1 MDKIEELGAWLL
13 ANQSKK
19 DSPEFQDK
27 ISEYR
32 LLRFQQKYKE
42 ASELPDSDRK
52 AMVLDRLR
60 TEISNAGGTPELPQG
75 PMVTQADEGEDY
87 VEVPVTPTAAKKP
100 VADTTGADAASR
112 LLMGGAG
119 AAAGTAASTA
129 GIASNALA
137 NRSARVAGMQEEA
150 RLAAQARAA
159 AQSAGAAPDV
169 VMAAP
174 SGSMVS
180 RPAGPPAAPSGAPG
194 GAPALG
200 TSRGPA
206 MTPAGGTGVANYGQ
220 RFGLGEIERNRALD
234 MTKQEGGVHDLTTK
248 RREALNTLREFAPE
262 YRELPSGL
270 MVNTRNARERFV
282 QTPQGALPAPAQA
295 ALPAPAMGP
304 APPADVV
311 QPTMQPAAPARAYV
325 PPKPGPLDQVADLY
339 QRLMRTPLVETTG
352 RVLRRVAPPVAAAG
366 AGLDLAEIEHELRK
380 EAAQRDYLKMA
391 PKGAGVAGGAL
402 SLIPP
407 PATIAIGSG
416 LGLGAAGL
424 EYLKDKGYFANQ

>member
-27 ISEYR
+27 VAEYR
-32 LLRFQQKYKE
+32 LLRFQQKYQE
-42 ASELPDSDRK
+42 ASQLPDSDRK

-60 TEISNAGGTPELPQG
+60 TEITNAGGTPELTQG
-75 PMVTQADEGEDY
+75 PLVTQQPEEGEF
-87 VEVPVTPTAAKKP
+87 VEAPNPQAPPAPTA
-100 VADTTGADAASR
+100 DTSGADAADR
-112 LLMGGAG
+112 FLMGGAG
-119 AAAGTAASTA
+119 AALGTAASTA

-159 AQSAGAAPDV
+159 AQAAGAAPDV

-180 RPAGPPAAPSGAPG
+180 RPPAAPGPVPAPG
-194 GAPALG
+194 SAVAP
-200 TSRGPA
+200 RGPA

-282 QTPQGALPAPAQA
+282 QNPQGALPAPA
-295 ALPAPAMGP
+295 ALPAPDMGP
-304 APPADVV
+304 APMADVV

-339 QRLMRTPLVETTG
+339 RRLMNTPIVEGAG
-352 RVLRRVAPPVAAAG
+352 RVMRRVAPPVAAAG

-391 PKGAGVAGGAL
+391 LKGAGVAGGAL
-402 SLIPP
+402 SLIPH

-424 EYLKDKGYFANQ
+424 EYLKDQGYFSGR

>member
-1 MDKIEELGAWLL
+1 MDKIEELGQWLL
-13 ANQSKK
+13 ANQAKK

-32 LLRFQQKYKE
+32 LLRFQQKYQE
-42 ASELPDSDRK
+42 ALQLPDSDRK
-52 AMVLDRLR
+52 AMVLDHLR
-60 TEISNAGGTPELPQG
+60 TEITNAGGTPELTQG
-75 PMVTQADEGEDY
+75 SMVTQQPDESEF
-87 VEVPVTPTAAKKP
+87 VEVPAPSKP
-100 VADTTGADAASR
+100 AEPAIDRSGADFASR
-112 LLMGGAG
+112 FVMGGAG
-119 AAAGTAASTA
+119 AALGTTASTA

-150 RLAAQARAA
+150 RIAAQARAA
-159 AQSAGAAPDV
+159 AQAAQAGGAAPDV

-180 RPAGPPAAPSGAPG
+180 RPGPVPAPG
-194 GAPALG
+194 GAVAP
-200 TSRGPA
+200 RGPA

-220 RFGLGEIERNRALD
+220 AFGLPEIERNRALD
-234 MTKQEGGVHDLTTK
+234 MTKNEGGVHDLTTK

-282 QTPQGALPAPAQA
+282 QNPQGALPAPTPA
-295 ALPAPAMGP
+295 ALPAPQMGP
-304 APPADVV
+304 APMADVV
-311 QPTMQPAAPARAYV
+311 EPTLKPAAPARAYT

-339 QRLMRTPLVETTG
+339 KRLMNTPIVEGAG
-352 RVLRRVAPPVAAAG
+352 RVMRRVAPPIAAAG

-391 PKGAGVAGGAL
+391 LKGAGVAGGAL
-402 SLIPP
+402 SLIPH
-407 PATIAIGSG
+407 PATIAVGSG

-424 EYLKDKGYFANQ
+424 EYLKDKGYFD

>member
-13 ANQSKK
+13 TNQSNK

-27 ISEYR
+27 LSEYR
-32 LLRFQQKYKE
+32 LLRFQQKYQE
-42 ASELPDSDRK
+42 ASQLPDGDRK
-52 AMVLDRLR
+52 AMILDRLR
-60 TEISNAGGTPELPQG
+60 TEISNAGGTPELTQG
-75 PMVTQADEGEDY
+75 PLVTQTPEEGEF
-87 VEVPVTPTAAKKP
+87 VEVPAPPAPPAPAMDRSGAAP
-100 VADTTGADAASR
+100 ASR

-119 AAAGTAASTA
+119 AALGTAASTA

-159 AQSAGAAPDV
+159 AQATGAAPDV
-169 VMAAP
+169 VLAAP

-180 RPAGPPAAPSGAPG
+180 RPPGVAPGGAPSGAP
-194 GAPALG
+194 ALG
-200 TSRGPA
+200 SPRGPA

-220 RFGLGEIERNRALD
+220 RFGLGEIERNLALD

-248 RREALNTLREFAPE
+248 KREAMNTIRQIAPE
-262 YRELPSGL
+262 YRESHIGTGGERSGILLPD
-270 MVNTRNARERFV
+270 RNARETYV
-282 QTPQGALPAPAQA
+282 QRPPEPGALPGA
-295 ALPAPAMGP
+295 
-304 APPADVV
+304 
-311 QPTMQPAAPARAYV
+311 PTMQQTGLPPQQPTLQPTTPTRAYV

-339 QRLMRTPLVETTG
+339 RRLMNTPIVEGAG
-352 RVLRRVAPPVAAAG
+352 RVMRRVAPPLAAAG

-391 PKGAGVAGGAL
+391 LKGAGVAGGAL
-402 SLIPP
+402 SLIPH

-424 EYLKDKGYFANQ
+424 EYLKDQGYFD

>member
-1 MDKIEELGAWLL
+1 MDKIEELGQWLL

-19 DSPEFQDK
+19 NSPEFQDK
-27 ISEYR
+27 VAEYR
-32 LLRFQQKYKE
+32 LLRFQQKYQE
-42 ASELPDSDRK
+42 ASQLPDSDRK

-60 TEISNAGGTPELPQG
+60 TEITNAGGTPELTQAPL
-75 PMVTQADEGEDY
+75 VTQTPEEGEF
-87 VEVPVTPTAAKKP
+87 VEAPNPQAPAAPTT
-100 VADTTGADAASR
+100 DTSGADAASR
-112 LLMGGAG
+112 FLMGGAG
-119 AAAGTAASTA
+119 AATGTVASTA

-159 AQSAGAAPDV
+159 AQAAQTASGTAPDV
-169 VMAAP
+169 IMAAP

-180 RPAGPPAAPSGAPG
+180 RPAPVPAPG
-194 GAPALG
+194 GAP
-200 TSRGPA
+200 RGPA

-220 RFGLGEIERNRALD
+220 AFGLPEIERNRALD
-234 MTKQEGGVHDLTTK
+234 MTKNEGGVHDLTTK
-248 RREALNTLREFAPE
+248 RREALNTLRQFAPE

-282 QTPQGALPAPAQA
+282 QTPQGALPAPA
-295 ALPAPAMGP
+295 ALPAPEMGP
-304 APPADVV
+304 APMADVV

-339 QRLMRTPLVETTG
+339 RRLMNTPIVETTG

-391 PKGAGVAGGAL
+391 LKGAGVAGGAL
-402 SLIPP
+402 SLIPH

-424 EYLKDKGYFANQ
+424 EYLKDKGYFD

>member
-1 MDKIEELGAWLL
+1 MDKIEELGAWLV

-19 DSPEFQDK
+19 DSPEFQEK
-27 ISEYR
+27 VSEYR

-42 ASELPDSDRK
+42 ATEMPDSDRK
-52 AMVLDRLR
+52 AMILDRLR
-60 TEISNAGGTPELPQG
+60 TEITNAGGTPELTQG
-75 PMVTQADEGEDY
+75 PLVTQQPAEEGEL
-87 VEVPVTPTAAKKP
+87 VEVPAPQAPAAPTADAS
-100 VADTTGADAASR
+100 GADAASR
-112 LLMGGAG
+112 FLMGGVG
-119 AAAGTAASTA
+119 ASVGTAASTA

-159 AQSAGAAPDV
+159 AQAAGAAPDV

-180 RPAGPPAAPSGAPG
+180 RPPVAPGGAPG

-200 TSRGPA
+200 SPRGPV
-206 MTPAGGTGVANYGQ
+206 MTPAGGTGTANYGQ

-248 RREALNTLREFAPE
+248 RREALKTLETFAPE

-270 MVNTRNARERFV
+270 MVNTRNVRERFV
-282 QTPQGALPAPAQA
+282 QNPQGALPAPTPA
-295 ALPAPAMGP
+295 ALPAPSAGP
-304 APPADVV
+304 APMADVV

-391 PKGAGVAGGAL
+391 LKGAGVAGGAL
-402 SLIPP
+402 SLIPH

-424 EYLKDKGYFANQ
+424 EYLKDKGYFD

>member
-1 MDKIEELGAWLL
+1 MDKIEELGKWLV

-19 DSPEFQDK
+19 DSPEFQEK
-27 ISEYR
+27 VSEYR

-42 ASELPDSDRK
+42 ASEMPDSDRK

-60 TEISNAGGTPELPQG
+60 TEISNAGGTPEVSQG
-75 PMVTQADEGEDY
+75 PMVTQQPEEGEL
-87 VEVPVTPTAAKKP
+87 VEAPNPQAPPAPTTDAS
-100 VADTTGADAASR
+100 GADAASR
-112 LLMGGAG
+112 LLMGGTG
-119 AAAGTAASTA
+119 AAVGTAASTA

-159 AQSAGAAPDV
+159 AQAAQTAGGAAPDV
-169 VMAAP
+169 IMAAP

-180 RPAGPPAAPSGAPG
+180 RPAGPVPAPG
-194 GAPALG
+194 SSVAP
-200 TSRGPA
+200 RGPA
-206 MTPAGGTGVANYGQ
+206 MTPAGGTGTANYGQ

-234 MTKQEGGVHDLTTK
+234 MTKNEGGVHDLTTK
-248 RREALNTLREFAPE
+248 RREALKTLETFAPE
-262 YRELPSGL
+262 YRELPNGF
-270 MVNTRNARERFV
+270 MVNTRNTRERFV
-282 QTPQGALPAPAQA
+282 QNPQGALPAPTPA
-295 ALPAPAMGP
+295 ALPAPERGP
-304 APPADVV
+304 APMADVV

-325 PPKPGPLDQVADLY
+325 PPKPGPLDQVAELY

-391 PKGAGVAGGAL
+391 LKGAGVAGGAL
-402 SLIPP
+402 SLIPH

-424 EYLKDKGYFANQ
+424 EYLKDKGYFD

>member
-1 MDKIEELGAWLL
+1 MDKIEELGAWLV

-27 ISEYR
+27 VAEYR
-32 LLRFQQKYKE
+32 LLRFQQKYQE
-42 ASELPDSDRK
+42 ASQLPDSDRK

-60 TEISNAGGTPELPQG
+60 TEISNAGGTPELTQAPL
-75 PMVTQADEGEDY
+75 VTQTSEEGEF
-87 VEVPVTPTAAKKP
+87 VEVPAPPAPAAPSVDKS
-100 VADTTGADAASR
+100 GADAASR
-112 LLMGGAG
+112 FLMGGAG
-119 AAAGTAASTA
+119 AAVGTAASTA

-159 AQSAGAAPDV
+159 AQAAQTASGAAPDV
-169 VMAAP
+169 IMAAP

-180 RPAGPPAAPSGAPG
+180 RPAAPGPVPG
-194 GAPALG
+194 GAP
-200 TSRGPA
+200 RGPA

-220 RFGLGEIERNRALD
+220 AFGLPEIERNRALD
-234 MTKQEGGVHDLTTK
+234 MTKNEGGVHDLTTK
-248 RREALNTLREFAPE
+248 RREALNTLRQFAPE

-270 MVNTRNARERFV
+270 MVNTRNVRERFV
-282 QTPQGALPAPAQA
+282 QNPQGALPAPA
-295 ALPAPAMGP
+295 ALPAPDMGP
-304 APPADVV
+304 APMADVV

-325 PPKPGPLDQVADLY
+325 PPKPGPLDQVAELY

-366 AGLDLAEIEHELRK
+366 AGLDLAEIENELRK
-380 EAAQRDYLKMA
+380 EAAQRDYAKIALR
-391 PKGAGVAGGAL
+391 GAGVAGGAL
-402 SLIPP
+402 SLIPH

-424 EYLKDKGYFANQ
+424 EYLKDKGYFD

>member
-1 MDKIEELGAWLL
+1 MDKIEELGAWLV

-19 DSPEFQDK
+19 DSPEFQEK
-27 ISEYR
+27 VSEYR

-42 ASELPDSDRK
+42 ASEMPDSDRK
-52 AMVLDRLR
+52 AMILDRLR
-60 TEISNAGGTPELPQG
+60 TEITNAGGTPELTQG
-75 PMVTQADEGEDY
+75 PLVTQQPAEEGEL
-87 VEVPVTPTAAKKP
+87 VEAPAPQAPAAPTT
-100 VADTTGADAASR
+100 DTSGADAASR
-112 LLMGGAG
+112 FLMGGVGAG
-119 AAAGTAASTA
+119 VGTAASTA

-159 AQSAGAAPDV
+159 AQAAGAAPDV

-180 RPAGPPAAPSGAPG
+180 RPPVAPG
-194 GAPALG
+194 GSPALVG
-200 TSRGPA
+200 PRGPA
-206 MTPAGGTGVANYGQ
+206 MTPAGGSAVANYGQ
-220 RFGLGEIERNRALD
+220 AFGLPEIERNLALD
-234 MTKQEGGVHDLTTK
+234 MTKNEGGVHDLTTR
-248 RREALNTLREFAPE
+248 RREGLQQARQIAPE
-262 YRELPSGL
+262 YRESHIGTSGERTGIMLPDR
-270 MVNTRNARERFV
+270 NTRETYIQRPPE
-282 QTPQGALPAPAQA
+282 PGALPGGMQQTG
-295 ALPAPAMGP
+295 LPPQQ
-304 APPADVV
+304 
-311 QPTMQPAAPARAYV
+311 QPTLQPTTPTRAYV

-391 PKGAGVAGGAL
+391 LKGAGVAGGAL
-402 SLIPP
+402 SLIPH

-424 EYLKDKGYFANQ
+424 EYLKDKGYFSGQ

>member
-1 MDKIEELGAWLL
+1 MDKIEELGQWLL
-13 ANQSKK
+13 SNQSNK

-27 ISEYR
+27 LSEYR
-32 LLRFQQKYKE
+32 LLRFQQKYQE
-42 ASELPDSDRK
+42 ASQLPDGDRK
-52 AMVLDRLR
+52 AMILDRLR
-60 TEISNAGGTPELPQG
+60 TEITNAGGTPELTKG
-75 PMVTQADEGEDY
+75 PLVTQTPEEGEF
-87 VEVPVTPTAAKKP
+87 VEVPAPPAPAAP
-100 VADTTGADAASR
+100 SVDRSGADPASR

-119 AAAGTAASTA
+119 AALGTAASTA

-159 AQSAGAAPDV
+159 AQAAQTAGGAAPDV
-169 VMAAP
+169 IMAAP

-180 RPAGPPAAPSGAPG
+180 RPPAPGPVPAPG
-194 GAPALG
+194 GAIA
-200 TSRGPA
+200 SRGPA

-248 RREALNTLREFAPE
+248 RREALNRLREFAPE

-282 QTPQGALPAPAQA
+282 QTPQGALPAPTPAT
-295 ALPAPAMGP
+295 LPAPDMGP
-304 APPADVV
+304 APMADVV

-339 QRLMRTPLVETTG
+339 RRLMNTPIVEGAG
-352 RVLRRVAPPVAAAG
+352 RVMRRVAPPVAAAG

-391 PKGAGVAGGAL
+391 LKGAGVAGGAL
-402 SLIPP
+402 SLIPH

-424 EYLKDKGYFANQ
+424 EYLKDQGYFD

>member
-1 MDKIEELGAWLL
+1 MDKIEELSKWLV

-19 DSPEFQDK
+19 DSPEFQEK
-27 ISEYR
+27 VSEYR
-32 LLRFQQKYKE
+32 LLRFQQKYQE
-42 ASELPDSDRK
+42 AAEMPDSDRK

-60 TEISNAGGTPELPQG
+60 TEITNAGGTPELTQG
-75 PMVTQADEGEDY
+75 PLVTQQPEEGEL
-87 VEVPVTPTAAKKP
+87 VEAPAPQAPPAPTTDAS
-100 VADTTGADAASR
+100 GADAASR
-112 LLMGGAG
+112 FLMGGVGAG
-119 AAAGTAASTA
+119 VGTAASTA

-159 AQSAGAAPDV
+159 AQAAQTASGAAPDV
-169 VMAAP
+169 IMAAP

-180 RPAGPPAAPSGAPG
+180 RPAGPAPG
-194 GAPALG
+194 SSVAP
-200 TSRGPA
+200 RGPA

-220 RFGLGEIERNRALD
+220 AFGLPEIERNRALD
-234 MTKQEGGVHDLTTK
+234 MTKNEGGVHDLTTK
-248 RREALNTLREFAPE
+248 RREALTTLRQFAPE

-282 QTPQGALPAPAQA
+282 QNPQGALPAPTPA
-295 ALPAPAMGP
+295 ALPAPEMGP
-304 APPADVV
+304 APMADVV

-325 PPKPGPLDQVADLY
+325 PPKPGPLDQVAELY

-380 EAAQRDYLKMA
+380 EASQRDYGKIALR
-391 PKGAGVAGGAL
+391 GAGVAGGAL
-402 SLIPP
+402 SLIPH

-424 EYLKDKGYFANQ
+424 EYLKDKGYFD

>member
-1 MDKIEELGAWLL
+1 MDKIEELKAWLVS
-13 ANQSKK
+13 NQSKK
-19 DSPEFQDK
+19 GSPEFEDK
-27 ISEYR
+27 VSEYR
-32 LLRFQQKYKE
+32 LLRFQQKYKQAE
-42 ASELPDSDRK
+42 TEMPDSDRK
-52 AMVLDRLR
+52 AMILDRLR
-60 TEISNAGGTPELPQG
+60 TEIENAGGTPEVSQG
-75 PMVTQADEGEDY
+75 PMVTQGNQEDEEDI
-87 VEVPVTPTAAKKP
+87 EVPVTPTAKKAP
-100 VADTTGADAASR
+100 TTDTSGADAASR
-112 LLMGGAG
+112 LLMGGTG
-119 AAAGTAASTA
+119 AAVGTAASTA

-159 AQSAGAAPDV
+159 AQAAQTAGGAAPDV
-169 VMAAP
+169 IMAAP

-180 RPAGPPAAPSGAPG
+180 RPAAPG
-194 GAPALG
+194 PMPAPGSAVAP
-200 TSRGPA
+200 RGPA

-220 RFGLGEIERNRALD
+220 AFGLPEIERNRALD
-234 MTKQEGGVHDLTTK
+234 MTKNEGGVHDLTTK
-248 RREALNTLREFAPE
+248 RREALNTLRQFAPE

-282 QTPQGALPAPAQA
+282 QNPQGALPAPTPA
-295 ALPAPAMGP
+295 ALPAPQMGP
-304 APPADVV
+304 APMADVV
-311 QPTMQPAAPARAYV
+311 EPTLRPAAPARAYT
-325 PPKPGPLDQVADLY
+325 PPRPGPLDQVADLY

-391 PKGAGVAGGAL
+391 LKGAGVAGGAL
-402 SLIPP
+402 SLIPH

-424 EYLKDKGYFANQ
+424 EYLKDQGYFD

>member
-1 MDKIEELGAWLL
+1 MDKLEELGQWLL

-27 ISEYR
+27 VSEYR
-32 LLRFQQKYKE
+32 LLRFQQKYQE
-42 ASELPDSDRK
+42 ASQLPDGDRK
-52 AMVLDRLR
+52 AMILDRLR
-60 TEISNAGGTPELPQG
+60 TEISNAGGTPELTQG
-75 PMVTQADEGEDY
+75 PLVTQTPEEGEF
-87 VEVPVTPTAAKKP
+87 VEVPAPPAPAAPAMDKS
-100 VADTTGADAASR
+100 GADPASR
-112 LLMGGAG
+112 LFMGGVGAG
-119 AAAGTAASTA
+119 VGTAASTA

-180 RPAGPPAAPSGAPG
+180 RPPAPGMTPGGAPG

-200 TSRGPA
+200 SPRGPA

-220 RFGLGEIERNRALD
+220 AFGLPEIERNRALD

-282 QTPQGALPAPAQA
+282 QTPQGALPAPTPA
-295 ALPAPAMGP
+295 ALPAPDMGP
-304 APPADVV
+304 APMADVV

-339 QRLMRTPLVETTG
+339 RRLMNTPIVEGAG

-391 PKGAGVAGGAL
+391 LKGAGVAGGAL
-402 SLIPP
+402 SLIPH

-424 EYLKDKGYFANQ
+424 EYLKDKGYLSSQ

>member
-1 MDKIEELGAWLL
+1 MDKIEELGQWLL

-27 ISEYR
+27 VAEYR
-32 LLRFQQKYKE
+32 LLRFQQKYQE
-42 ASELPDSDRK
+42 ASQLPDSDRK

-60 TEISNAGGTPELPQG
+60 TEITNAGGTPELTQG
-75 PMVTQADEGEDY
+75 PLVTQTPEEGEF
-87 VEVPVTPTAAKKP
+87 VEAPNPQAPTAPA
-100 VADTTGADAASR
+100 ADTSGAEAASR
-112 LLMGGAG
+112 FLMGGTG
-119 AAAGTAASTA
+119 AAVGTAASTA

-159 AQSAGAAPDV
+159 AQAAGGAAPDV
-169 VMAAP
+169 IMAAP

-180 RPAGPPAAPSGAPG
+180 RPPAPGPVPAPG
-194 GAPALG
+194 GAIA
-200 TSRGPA
+200 SRGPA

-282 QTPQGALPAPAQA
+282 QTPQGALPAPA
-295 ALPAPAMGP
+295 ALPAPDMGP
-304 APPADVV
+304 APMADVV

-339 QRLMRTPLVETTG
+339 RRLMNTPIVEGAG
-352 RVLRRVAPPVAAAG
+352 RVMRRVAPPVAAAG

-391 PKGAGVAGGAL
+391 LKGAGVAGGAL
-402 SLIPP
+402 SLIPH

-424 EYLKDKGYFANQ
+424 EYLKDQGYFSGR

>member
-1 MDKIEELGAWLL
+1 MDKIEELGAWLV

-27 ISEYR
+27 VAEYR
-32 LLRFQQKYKE
+32 LLRFQQKYQE

-52 AMVLDRLR
+52 AMVLDHLR
-60 TEISNAGGTPELPQG
+60 TEISNAGGTPELTQG
-75 PMVTQADEGEDY
+75 PLVTQATDGEDF
-87 VEVPVTPTAAKKP
+87 VDVPVTPTAKKAP
-100 VADTTGADAASR
+100 VADTSGADAASR

-119 AAAGTAASTA
+119 AAVGTAASTA

-159 AQSAGAAPDV
+159 AQAAQTAGGAAPDV
-169 VMAAP
+169 IMAAP

-180 RPAGPPAAPSGAPG
+180 RPAGPVPAPG
-194 GAPALG
+194 GAIA
-200 TSRGPA
+200 SRGPA

-282 QTPQGALPAPAQA
+282 QTPQGALPAPA
-295 ALPAPAMGP
+295 ALPAPDMGP
-304 APPADVV
+304 APMADMV

-339 QRLMRTPLVETTG
+339 RRLMNTPIVEGAG
-352 RVLRRVAPPVAAAG
+352 RVMRRVAPPVAAAG

-391 PKGAGVAGGAL
+391 LKGAGVAGGAL
-402 SLIPP
+402 SLIPH

-424 EYLKDKGYFANQ
+424 EYLKDQGYFD

>member
-1 MDKIEELGAWLL
+1 MDKIEELGAWLV

-19 DSPEFQDK
+19 DSPEFQEK
-27 ISEYR
+27 VSEYR
-32 LLRFQQKYKE
+32 LLRFQQKYQE
-42 ASELPDSDRK
+42 ASQLPDSDRK

-60 TEISNAGGTPELPQG
+60 TEITNAGGTPELTQG
-75 PMVTQADEGEDY
+75 PLVTQQPEEGEL
-87 VEVPVTPTAAKKP
+87 VEAPNPQAPPAPTT
-100 VADTTGADAASR
+100 DTSGADAASR
-112 LLMGGAG
+112 FLMGGAG
-119 AAAGTAASTA
+119 AATGTAASTA

-159 AQSAGAAPDV
+159 AQAAQTASGAAPDV
-169 VMAAP
+169 IMAAP

-180 RPAGPPAAPSGAPG
+180 RPGPVPGTAVAP
-194 GAPALG
+194 
-200 TSRGPA
+200 RGPA

-220 RFGLGEIERNRALD
+220 AFGLPEIERNRALD
-234 MTKQEGGVHDLTTK
+234 MTKNEGGVHDLTTK
-248 RREALNTLREFAPE
+248 RREALTTLRQFAPE

-282 QTPQGALPAPAQA
+282 QNPQGALSAPTPA
-295 ALPAPAMGP
+295 ALPAPSVGP
-304 APPADVV
+304 APMADVV

-325 PPKPGPLDQVADLY
+325 PPKPGPLDQVAELY

-380 EAAQRDYLKMA
+380 EASQRDYLKMA
-391 PKGAGVAGGAL
+391 LKGAGVAGGAL
-402 SLIPP
+402 SLIPH

-424 EYLKDKGYFANQ
+424 EYLKDKGYFD

>member
-1 MDKIEELGAWLL
+1 MDKIEELGQWLL

-27 ISEYR
+27 VAEYR
-32 LLRFQQKYKE
+32 LLRFQQKYQE
-42 ASELPDSDRK
+42 ASQLPDSDRK

-60 TEISNAGGTPELPQG
+60 TEITNAGGTPELTQG
-75 PMVTQADEGEDY
+75 PLVTQTPDEGEL
-87 VEVPVTPTAAKKP
+87 VEAPNPQAPAAPTA
-100 VADTTGADAASR
+100 DTSGADAASR
-112 LLMGGAG
+112 FVMGGAG
-119 AAAGTAASTA
+119 AALGTAASTA

-159 AQSAGAAPDV
+159 AQATGAAPDV

-180 RPAGPPAAPSGAPG
+180 RPPGGAPGAAPG

-200 TSRGPA
+200 SPRGPA
-206 MTPAGGTGVANYGQ
+206 MTPAGGTGTANYGQ
-220 RFGLGEIERNRALD
+220 AFGLPEIERNRALD
-234 MTKQEGGVHDLTTK
+234 MTKQEGGVHDLLTK
-248 RREALNTLREFAPE
+248 RREALNTLSEFAPE

-295 ALPAPAMGP
+295 ALPAPDMGP

-311 QPTMQPAAPARAYV
+311 QPTLQPAAPARAYV

-339 QRLMRTPLVETTG
+339 RRLMNTPIAETTG
-352 RVLRRVAPPVAAAG
+352 KVLRRVAPPVAAAG

-391 PKGAGVAGGAL
+391 LKGAGVAGGAL
-402 SLIPP
+402 SLIPH

-424 EYLKDKGYFANQ
+424 EYLKDKGYFSGQ